1 MTLAPP
7 AALEAL
13 EREAPRALRET
24 TPMTPTRPTT
34 PRRAR
39 ARARAAPREALAMM
53 TLPAHPKEEKGR
65 AAPRET
71 TAAAQDEVVEV
82 TDKQKRSW

>member
-34 PRRAR
+34 PRRV
-39 ARARAAPREALAMM
+39 RAAPREALAMM

-71 TAAAQDEVVEV
+71 TMTAAAQDEVVEV